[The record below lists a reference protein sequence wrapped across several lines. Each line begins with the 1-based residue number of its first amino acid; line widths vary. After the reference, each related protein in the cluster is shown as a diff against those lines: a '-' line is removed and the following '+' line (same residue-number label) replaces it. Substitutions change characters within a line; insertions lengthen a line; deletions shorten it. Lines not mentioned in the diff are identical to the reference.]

1 MRKSIRVFVSSVT
14 PLLVIGAFAF
24 SLPQARADD
33 VDVRMFAPHNGD
45 TVGSGGFGWFVDLAV
60 RFDAPLE
67 GTGFSG
73 LQLTGPG
80 AHANVAPFPGA
91 FSAGADDRMPG
102 LIVLV
107 STATVGAK
115 SCQNLAN
122 LFNLTGITDT
132 DDSATEL
139 RDTWLVGAPLFGVNT
154 PSTVLAAVAADENDN
169 RVFDDA
175 PDVVPDADG
184 DGTCDEKDLKAS
196 GIASRVAKAKIFIA
210 GPPVSP

>member
-1 MRKSIRVFVSSVT
+1 MKVMDLAPSVARRLALG
-14 PLLVIGAFAF
+14 LLVSIAAA
-24 SLPQARADD
+24 STALAND

-60 RFDAPLE
+60 RFDTPLDR
-67 GTGFSG
+67 TGFSAF
-73 LQLTGPG
+73 QLTGPG

-107 STATVGAK
+107 STATLGEK

-122 LFNLTGITDT
+122 LFNLTGITDREEN
-132 DDSATEL
+132 ATEL
-139 RDTWLVGAPLFGVNT
+139 WDTWLVGAPAFGVNT
-154 PSTVLAAVAADENDN
+154 PSTVLAAVAEDKNGN

-175 PDVVPDADG
+175 PSVIPDADG
-184 DGTCDEKDLKAS
+184 DGTCDEKDLKAL
-196 GIASRVAKAKIFIA
+196 GIASSVAKAKIFIA
-210 GPPVSP
+210 P